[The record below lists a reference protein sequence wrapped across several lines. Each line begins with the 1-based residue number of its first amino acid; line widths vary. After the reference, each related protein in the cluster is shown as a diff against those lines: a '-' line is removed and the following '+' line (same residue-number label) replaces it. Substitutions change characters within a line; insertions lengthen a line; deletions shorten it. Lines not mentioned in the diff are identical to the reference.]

1 MKAIERHL
9 YSRNGHFYYR
19 SAIPRKFQ
27 KILPIRETVI
37 ALGLSDRRE
46 ARIVAAQLNQAEQ
59 EILRDFQARIDGLL
73 PEANTE
79 RLILGVL
86 TSLESLKG
94 NSGQITPTQ
103 LETPPESKKRGKNP
117 SSLFSEITQK
127 YLEGCLTDA
136 PRTRQQKEAT
146 FQLFKDLQGDGVFQ
160 DIGLEEA
167 ATFKS
172 SLLKIPANAKK
183 KLGIDNF
190 EGLDL
195 DKITTGKIA
204 NYKTINGRLAAMR
217 TLFNWAEHAGYYS
230 GKNPFSG
237 LMVRGQKGSNKRASF
252 KPEEI
257 RTFFESPLY
266 KGCKGKDWAK
276 RLEVG
281 NDVIKDA
288 LYWIPL
294 IGLYSGMRLNEICQ
308 LDISDLRLE
317 DGIWVF
323 DVNDSGDKRLKTSSS
338 LRLVPVH
345 QKLID
350 AGLGQYLAAMKEA
363 GAERL
368 FPDLSVGVHD
378 SLSAPFSKKF
388 RRLLNALGLTREG
401 ICFHS
406 LRHTFIDGLR
416 NAGVERAIAMVLTGH
431 QSSDVHDQYGSGYN
445 LRVLQERINKLT
457 FPVMEG

>member
-1 MKAIERHL
+1 MKSIERHL

-27 KILPIRETVI
+27 RILLIRETVI

-59 EILRDFQARIDGLL
+59 EILQNFQARIDGLL
-73 PEANTE
+73 PEDNTE

-94 NSGQITPTQ
+94 NSGQITPPQ
-103 LETPPESKKRGKNP
+103 LQTSPESKKRGKSP
-117 SSLFSEITQK
+117 PSLFSEITQK

-167 ATFKS
+167 ANFKS

-183 KLGIDNF
+183 KLGIDSF

-195 DKITTGKIA
+195 DKITAGKTA

-217 TLFNWAEHAGYYS
+217 TLFNWAERAGYYS

-237 LMVRGQKGSNKRASF
+237 LMVRGQKSPSSKRASF

-257 RTFFESPLY
+257 RVLFRAPLY
-266 KGCKGKDWAK
+266 TGCKGKDWAR
-276 RLEVG
+276 RLEGG
-281 NDVIKDA
+281 NEIIKDA

-308 LDISDLRLE
+308 LETSDLRLE
-317 DGIWVF
+317 
-323 DVNDSGDKRLKTSSS
+323 
-338 LRLVPVH
+338 
-345 QKLID
+345 
-350 AGLGQYLAAMKEA
+350 
-363 GAERL
+363 
-368 FPDLSVGVHD
+368 
-378 SLSAPFSKKF
+378 
-388 RRLLNALGLTREG
+388 EG
-401 ICFHS
+401 IICVYC
-406 LRHTFIDGLR
+406 RM
-416 NAGVERAIAMVLTGH
+416 A
-431 QSSDVHDQYGSGYN
+431 
-445 LRVLQERINKLT
+445 
-457 FPVMEG
+457 